1 MASGRVGGTRSK
13 IRGQVGNVVYQV
25 KRNPDGTYTQYS
37 YGKAEDVTATIT
49 PKLQAQRMCTSMV
62 EALMRDLKEVGRI
75 SMQNAANKSKSLNA
89 FSSYNLM
96 LVSRDCKAFWNGGG
110 NFHYP
115 PTILIGDKYEQ
126 LGGAYMLSSG
136 TWQYNGF
143 DECLYM
149 EDATTIWPFVQFLG
163 REFAGVRFSLIDS
176 PETVADFLKR
186 HYMTVLDTIVF
197 AGFHDW
203 TDTDIDPDEPKY
215 MTQHAYI
222 MATINPAIDVNSLVT
237 PDVLENL
244 FVFKS
249 NWEVFQKCS
258 DNGKDFYFG
267 MLINTNEY
275 DSRILTYGGF
285 TISYSEGKKKISP
298 STLRLVPGNFDG
310 YYYNYAPCDVFGT
323 WIGTPE
329 VKPYPNIF
337 DD

>member
-62 EALMRDLKEVGRI
+62 EALMRDLKEVARI
-75 SMQNAANKSKSLNA
+75 SMQSAANKSKSLNA

-96 LVSRDCKAFWNGGG
+96 LVARDCKAFWYGGG

-115 PTILIGDKYEQ
+115 PTILIGDKQEQ
-126 LGGAYMLSSG
+126 LGGAFMLSSG

-143 DECLYM
+143 DECLYV
-149 EDATTIWPFVQFLG
+149 EDATTIWPFDQFFG
-163 REFAGVRFSLIDS
+163 CEFAGLRFSLVDS
-176 PETVADFLKR
+176 PESVGDFLKR

-203 TDTDIDPDEPKY
+203 TDTDTDPDDPKY

-237 PDVLENL
+237 PELLENL
-244 FVFKS
+244 FIFDTNWKVFKR
-249 NWEVFQKCS
+249 CS
-258 DNGKDFYFG
+258 DNGRDFYLG
-267 MLINTNEY
+267 ILINTNEY

-285 TISYSEGKKKISP
+285 TISYAEGQKKISS
-298 STLRLVPGNFDG
+298 STLRLVAGNFAG
-310 YYYNYAPCDVFGT
+310 YYYNYAPADVFGT
-323 WIGTPE
+323 WMGTPE
-329 VKPYPNIF
+329 IKPYPYIF
-337 DD
+337 D